1 MPGKFRKFLAFA
13 AVGIAISVPA
23 SQAGVHQLWDEAHFA
38 SVQTIDQVNA
48 ILDDI
53 HQRFGKDLMIET
65 FASIPDDLK
74 PNLEK
79 DGKDKF
85 YQTWTRSEADQL
97 GVNAVMIL
105 ITGDPPHLQVE
116 VGTETQKKVFTIAD
130 RDELVQR
137 LAGEFRQKK
146 FDDGLRDAAEFVRD
160 RMAQNLAPPPAT
172 QPASRPASQPQF

>member
-1 MPGKFRKFLAFA
+1 MPGTIRKFLALA
-13 AVGIAISVPA
+13 AVGIALGAPLSR
-23 SQAGVHQLWDEAHFA
+23 AGVHQVWDQAHFV
-38 SVQTIDQVNA
+38 SQQTIDQVDA

-74 PNLEK
+74 PNLQK
-79 DGKDKF
+79 DGKDHF

-97 GVNAVMIL
+97 GVNAIMIL
-105 ITGDPPHLQVE
+105 ITGDPPHLQIE
-116 VGTETQKKVFTIAD
+116 VGTETQKKIFTIAD

-146 FDDGLRDAAEFVRD
+146 FDDGLKDAAEFVRD
-160 RMAQNLAPPPAT
+160 RIAQNAALPPAT
-172 QPASRPASQPQF
+172 QPATRPATQPQF